1 MLENQMSRY
10 GALTKTIG
18 DRLQPHAKVFF
29 AMHSIAEHVSSST
42 TGWLSQMLNEF
53 PVDRDGVSRVHS
65 TIQAAVDAAADG
77 RGDVVIVG
85 PGKWKEEV
93 YIIKQGLKVLG
104 PTAYGMGTGW
114 DGARMRPSDASTHY
128 AFTTKIGTAASGA
141 CFSVLA
147 KGVEIAGFY
156 FDGGGGYTGIYAG
169 GGLNGCATGY
179 GGTVYTTANASGL
192 YVHDC
197 FFRGGTEGTVGLY
210 LNGPRFGVKIERN
223 YFERW
228 NGAGIEIDAGNA
240 NIENALILNNTFAA
254 NNGDYGIDIYGE
266 ANVKTT
272 CIRENAFL
280 DGVSAA
286 FTAGINSRAGATGV
300 TSVIGNYFCCATP
313 MALLVSDGHAGNY
326 KGTYNATEVYVSE
339 A

>member
-1 MLENQMSRY
+1 MLENQLSRY
-10 GALTKTIG
+10 GAVAKALPMTSVG
-18 DRLQPHAKVFF
+18 KVFF
-29 AMHSIAEHVSSST
+29 AIHSLAEHVSSST
-42 TGWLSQMLNEF
+42 TGWLADFQHEF
-53 PVDRDGVSRVHS
+53 PLDRDGVQRVYS
-65 TIQAAVDAAADG
+65 TIQAAVSATTSG
-77 RGDVVIVG
+77 RGDIVYVG

-93 YIIKQGLKVLG
+93 YIINLG
-104 PTAYGMGTGW
+104 VRVFGPNSTALGY
-114 DGARMRPSDASTHY
+114 DGARMRPSDSSTHY

-192 YVHDC
+192 YVHDN

-210 LNGPRFGVKIERN
+210 LNGPRFGCVIKDN

-240 NIENALILNNTFAA
+240 NIENALIKGNVFHA
-254 NNGDYGIDIYGE
+254 NNADYGIDIYGE
-266 ANVKTT
+266 ANVKHTL
-272 CIRENAFL
+272 ILQNSFI
-280 DGVSAA
+280 DGVSTA

-300 TSVIGNYFCCATP
+300 TSVCGNYFCCATP
-313 MALLVSDGHAGNY
+313 QALLVSDGHAGNY